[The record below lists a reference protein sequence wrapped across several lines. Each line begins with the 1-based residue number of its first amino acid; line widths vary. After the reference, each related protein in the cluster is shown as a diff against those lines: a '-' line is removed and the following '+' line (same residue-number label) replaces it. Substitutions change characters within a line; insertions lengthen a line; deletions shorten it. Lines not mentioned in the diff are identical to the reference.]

1 MPRAIMHT
9 SLKVKRSSSITA
21 ETKRVL
27 YLPKGR
33 LRNFKTSTPIEHE
46 FYISTATTSYKGL

>member
-1 MPRAIMHT
+1 MHT